1 MWRRCSGLKTDC
13 SFFSRKWDYYGFAAL
28 AVHWEGIDDLKGKAR
43 HFLFKNEGVGF
54 QRLLPVR

>member
-1 MWRRCSGLKTDC
+1 LKTDC
-13 SFFSRKWDYYGFAAL
+13 SFCSRKWDYYGFAAL